1 MARKGKRYR
10 MEEIVRLLKEA
21 ESLRSNGQTVG
32 EICRTLN
39 ISEASYYKWRT
50 RYAGVDVDEAA
61 EIGELLRQNGQLKKL
76 VADQAL
82 DLSILKEALKGKY

>member
-21 ESLRSNGQTVG
+21 ESLRGNGQSVNQ
-32 EICRTLN
+32 ICRTLN
-39 ISEASYYKWRT
+39 ISVASYYKWRN

-76 VADQAL
+76 LADQAL